1 MAGYLTA
8 HIPDLT
14 AFWTLQMDD
23 ILDFLVVIP
32 TFRRPDPL
40 RAAISSALH
49 QPRVTKQI
57 IVVDDCPNG
66 SAAEVVAA
74 FPEVIYL
81 KNPKPSGGWPGRV
94 RNFAIN
100 FSREKGIKAHY
111 VHFLDD
117 DDTVSNEFYA
127 VAKESLEQHQNVG
140 VVFGVMRPFTVASAD
155 PEQRERQELRLQEA
169 RSWRVKVTRFSWL
182 YQQIGISF
190 KREAI
195 TRWLFDQHATFGPE
209 MFLCSGAVIRYRHVL
224 ALGGFP
230 DVRIT
235 EDYWFYTEAI
245 RKFGVLFLKME
256 VVGYGVGHP
265 DAMWHTFYP
274 DGAARAAH
282 KAEWMQALRLR
293 RKKFQAEM
301 GTLRYCARKLIYF
314 AEHIAFTGILIP
326 TLNHQGY
333 FTELDRIINP
343 AQLANN
349 AASEVHKIGG
359 RHN

>member
-1 MAGYLTA
+1 
-8 HIPDLT
+8 
-14 AFWTLQMDD
+14 MDE
-23 ILDFLVVIP
+23 ILDFLVIIP

-40 RAAISSALH
+40 RAAITSALH

-74 FPEVIYL
+74 FPEVVYL
-81 KNPKPSGGWPGRV
+81 KNPNPSRGWPGRV

-100 FSREKGIKAHY
+100 FSREKSIKANY

-140 VVFGVMRPFTVASAD
+140 VAFGVMRPFAAASDD
-155 PEQRERQELRLQEA
+155 PEHRKRQELQLQEA
-169 RSWRVKVTRFSWL
+169 RSWRVKVTRFPWL
-182 YQQIGISF
+182 YQQIGTSF
-190 KREAI
+190 KREAV
-195 TRWLFDQHATFGPE
+195 TRWLFDQHAAFGPE
-209 MFLCSGAVIRYRHVL
+209 MFLCSGAVIRHRHVL

-230 DVRIT
+230 DVRLT

-245 RKFGVLFLKME
+245 RKFGVVFLKME
-256 VVGYGVGHP
+256 VVGYGVGQP
-265 DAMWHTFYP
+265 GAMWNTFYP
-274 DGAARAAH
+274 DEAARAAH

-293 RKKFQAEM
+293 RRKFQAEM
-301 GTLRYCARKLIYF
+301 GTLRYCVRKLIYHT
-314 AEHIAFTGILIP
+314 EHIAFAGILIP
-326 TLNHQGY
+326 TLKQRGY
-333 FTELDRIINP
+333 FAELDRLITP
-343 AQLANN
+343 AQFANK
-349 AASEVHKIGG
+349 AASDVPKVGG